1 MSDCLIHLTEKEF
14 SKYLENLNASSVDY
28 EGSSFNKG
36 FTFSL
41 AMQEQ
46 AIKHCQKFATQK
58 LKSLLVKGRY
68 GITVW
73 IQAQSSKS
81 EEIKLESLP
90 STEIIKPSDN
100 ESSSVNF
107 NAGSNNSQE
116 NITSK
121 IPIKKVTRVYRG
133 QTYEVEIPDYSTIQ
147 NISGQ
152 QKPRRKYRGQYVD

>member
-73 IQAQSSKS
+73 IQTQSSNS
-81 EEIKLESLP
+81 EEVLEFLP
-90 STEIIKPSDN
+90 SIEIVKPSDD

-107 NAGSNNSQE
+107 NAGANNSQE
-116 NITSK
+116 NITHE
-121 IPIKKVTRVYRG
+121 IPAKKVTRVYRG

-152 QKPRRKYRGQYVD
+152 QKPRRKYRGQYID